1 MWLGSIY
8 LVDSGSVLIVRVPAL
23 AMEFGMCYYLSRDHL
38 MSVTGKGHEI
48 QVNNGEIGQ
57 INKRI
62 IYDMFHSISN
72 VWVVRKS

>member
-1 MWLGSIY
+1 
-8 LVDSGSVLIVRVPAL
+8 
-23 AMEFGMCYYLSRDHL
+23 